1 MKSKSIK
8 HLDKHVARLLAIQ
21 YLYSKLFSDRE
32 QIETAFFE
40 PNSILDIIEER
51 KYDTDLYVALVE
63 GAVNHQE
70 IIDQTIEKLA
80 PEWPIADINPVNL
93 LILRI
98 SILEAFI
105 LKRTPAPI
113 VIDEAIELG
122 KEVNPEGS
130 TSFINGVLGS
140 IIKDEA
146 LKEELSNL
154 NKQDEEQL

>member
-8 HLDKHVARLLAIQ
+8 HLDKHIARLLAVQ

-32 QIETAFFE
+32 NIDNLQFE
-40 PNSILDIIEER
+40 PNTILDIIEER
-51 KYDTDLYVALVE
+51 KYDTDLYVVLVE
-63 GAVNHQE
+63 GAMKFEKE
-70 IIDQTIEKLA
+70 IDETVKKLA
-80 PEWPIADINPVNL
+80 PEWPLSEINPVNL

-98 SILEAFI
+98 AMVEAFI
-105 LKRTPAPI
+105 YKRTPAPI

-140 IIKDEA
+140 VIKDDKMQEYLFS
-146 LKEELSNL
+146 LKEN
-154 NKQDEEQL
+154 DEE